1 MKTLNPKIK
10 VAYKIIAF
18 ADFRAMGY
26 RDRIKLLC
34 EDSIGLEVEIEINPR
49 ELGNKEPLEKLTKV
63 GKWFVVTQ
71 EGDKIIA
78 AEGAKIYVD
87 AEPIEK
93 DKIISET
100 ILLKDKLTDVVVAS
114 MQRKERGPK
123 DYDLQDTY
131 LQAIIELNK
140 VIRLNKTDGK

>member
-1 MKTLNPKIK
+1 MKILNPRIK

-18 ADFRAMGY
+18 ADLLLMGH
-26 RDRIKLLC
+26 RDKIKLLC

-49 ELGNKEPLEKLTKV
+49 ELGNKEPLEKLTKE

-114 MQRKERGPK
+114 MQRKERCPK

-140 VIRLNKTDGK
+140 VIRLNKTDR

>member
-10 VAYKIIAF
+10 IAYKIIAF
-18 ADFRAMGY
+18 ADLLLMVH
-26 RDRIKLLC
+26 RDKIKLFC
-34 EDSIGLEVEIEINPR
+34 EDSIGLEVEIDINPR
-49 ELGNKEPLEKLTKV
+49 ELGNKEPLEKLTKE

>member
-1 MKTLNPKIK
+1 METLNPKIK

-18 ADFRAMGY
+18 ADLLLMSSRN
-26 RDRIKLLC
+26 KLKLFC

-49 ELGNKEPLEKLTKV
+49 ELGNKEPLEKLIKE

-71 EGDKIIA
+71 EGDKVIV